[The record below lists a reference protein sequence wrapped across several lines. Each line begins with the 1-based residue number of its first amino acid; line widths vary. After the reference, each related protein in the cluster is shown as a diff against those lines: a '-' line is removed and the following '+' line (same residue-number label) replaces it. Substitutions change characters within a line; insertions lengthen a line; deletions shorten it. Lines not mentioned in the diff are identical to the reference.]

1 MKKRFDIRVMDRPFS
16 ILSDKEDAYVESVV
30 DYINN
35 RAQETRKTVK
45 DSSDMDIAILVA
57 LNIADELFELRR
69 QHERDVDQMEIR
81 TAKLIDYISA
91 KEHIL

>member
-1 MKKRFDIRVMDRPFS
+1 MKKRFDIRVMDRNFS
-16 ILSDKEDAYVESVV
+16 ILSDKEDTYVESVV
-30 DYINN
+30 DFIND
-35 RAQETRKTVK
+35 RAHETRRAVK
-45 DSSDMDIAILVA
+45 DSTDLDIAILVA
-57 LNIADELFELRR
+57 LNIVDELFELRR

>member
-1 MKKRFDIRVMDRPFS
+1 MDRSFS

-30 DYINN
+30 DFVNN

-57 LNIADELFELRR
+57 LNIADELFEIRR

>member
-1 MKKRFDIRVMDRPFS
+1 LKKRFDIRVMDRSFS

-30 DYINN
+30 DFVNN

-57 LNIADELFELRR
+57 LNIADELFEIRR

>member
-1 MKKRFDIRVMDRPFS
+1 MKKRFDIRVMDRSFS

-30 DYINN
+30 DFVNN

-57 LNIADELFELRR
+57 LNIADELFEIRR